1 MRISRYRLVIAGA
14 AILLL
19 AVGALGAW
27 LSRPAPTPPGPT
39 LRGLTWILEDQGLL
53 APEPGSDSATEP
65 DSAAGSGSGTGSDT
79 GSDSD
84 TGTGSAPRV
93 DVDEVRGILA
103 AIPAATTALGDYD
116 RDAFGKPWADMDRN
130 GCDTRNDILR
140 RDLADPT
147 MKSGS
152 WCTVTSGVLDDPYT
166 GSTIDFVRGEET
178 SPLVQIDHV
187 VPLAWAWRNGAGEW
201 DTATRLAFAN
211 DPVELVAVDGKANN
225 AKADAGPAGWLP
237 PDADSQCAYVAVFT
251 LVVAQYQLT
260 IDDADRAAIA
270 RTLDTCP

>member
-1 MRISRYRLVIAGA
+1 MRIARYRLVIAGA

-53 APEPGSDSATEP
+53 APEPGSDPATEP
-65 DSAAGSGSGTGSDT
+65 DSAAGSGSGT
-79 GSDSD
+79 DSD
-84 TGTGSAPRV
+84 TGADSNTGAGSEPRV

-103 AIPAATTALGDYD
+103 AIPAATTALGDYE

-187 VPLAWAWRNGAGEW
+187 VPLAWAWRNGAGDW

-225 AKADAGPAGWLP
+225 AKADDGPAGWLP

-260 IDDADRAAIA
+260 IDDADRAAIT